1 MFATAVRL
9 VSAMLRIVTVT
20 RIGKDDEGARAAD
33 HGDGDGSNDGE
44 DGDDNADNGAGVN
57 RMAVPSIR

>member
-1 MFATAVRL
+1 
-9 VSAMLRIVTVT
+9 MLRIVTVT

-33 HGDGDGSNDGE
+33 HGDGDGSNDGD

>member
-33 HGDGDGSNDGE
+33 HGDGDGSNDG
-44 DGDDNADNGAGVN
+44 DDNADNGAGVN